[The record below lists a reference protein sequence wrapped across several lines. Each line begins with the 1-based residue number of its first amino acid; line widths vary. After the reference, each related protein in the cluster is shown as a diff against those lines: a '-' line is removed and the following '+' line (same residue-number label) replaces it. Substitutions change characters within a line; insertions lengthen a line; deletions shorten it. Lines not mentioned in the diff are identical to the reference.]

1 MTIKLKTILEN
12 EWEEFKRTS
21 DSDELKR
28 PAVHDNIWKI
38 LHCKTLWLG
47 LQVYQCEDHGEEVRL
62 VPCTCKSRFCPSCG
76 YKANL
81 VWLNQLLARALP
93 CDHQHLVFTLTYELR
108 ELTKDNRRLIFNL
121 MSRTLWRTIK
131 QFLKKHK
138 TLDYLPGVVSIL
150 HTFGKG
156 LKWHIHFHVLIT
168 AGGLKNGKWVQNEYL
183 NEEYLKQ
190 AWKAKMLAGLRKLY
204 RSGQLI
210 SAVGRYPGQTFEQ
223 LLSEIYHKDWYVW
236 IDRVKG
242 DGTFAFLYLGR
253 YAKRA
258 CISQKGIIK
267 YRKGEI
273 VVWKERSKIPTPDV
287 CAYRA
292 TPRQFLDLLLTH
304 IPNRY
309 DHQVHY
315 YGLYSS
321 RQKNTFYAKA
331 LKILNRKACLKKL
344 RSKLKPTWQRLMRWT
359 HGFNPLA
366 CSICGKEMKRVCI
379 LFFNPKH
386 PPDRDLLMNYE
397 IRNYQLV
404 AKGFD
409 TS

>member
-1 MTIKLKTILEN
+1 MGIKLKTILEN

-38 LHCKTLWLG
+38 LHCKTLWMG
-47 LQVYQCEDHGEEVRL
+47 LIIYQCEDHGEVTRL

-81 VWLNQLLARALP
+81 VWLNQLLRRALP
-93 CDHQHLVFTLTYELR
+93 CDHQHLVFTLPFELR
-108 ELTKDNRRLIFNL
+108 ELAKSNRRVIFNL
-121 MSRTLWRTIK
+121 MSRTLWRTIQQFIKK
-131 QFLKKHK
+131 QKSLG
-138 TLDYLPGVVSIL
+138 YQVGAVGIL

-156 LKWHIHFHVLIT
+156 LKWHVHFHVLIT
-168 AGGLKNGKWVQNEYL
+168 AGGLKNGKWVENSYL
-183 NEEYLKQ
+183 SERYLKL
-190 AWKAKMLAGLRKLY
+190 AWQAKMLAGLRKLY
-204 RSGQLI
+204 RQRKLI
-210 SAVGRYPGQTFEQ
+210 NAVGRHPGQSFEKM
-223 LLSEIYHKDWYVW
+223 LSEIYDRNWYVW
-236 IDRVKG
+236 IDEVKG
-242 DGTFAFLYLGR
+242 DSTFTFAYIGR

-273 VVWKERSKIPTPDV
+273 VVWKERSKTPVPDI
-287 CAYRA
+287 CANRA
-292 TPRQFLDLLLTH
+292 TPQEFLNLLITH
-304 IPNRY
+304 IPNRH

-321 RQKNTFYAKA
+321 RQKSTHYARA
-331 LKILNRKACLKKL
+331 LGLLNRKAAVKKITTTLKL
-344 RSKLKPTWQRLMRWT
+344 TWQKLMKWT
-359 HGFNPLA
+359 HDINPLA
-366 CSICGKEMKRVCI
+366 CPLCGKDLKPACI

-386 PPDRDLLMNYE
+386 PPDKDLLLNYE